1 MSLMLATYRAF
12 RARLALSP
20 AGRVTA
26 AGAGALLVL
35 VGSALAARP
44 ALPLPRGV
52 PEDEAQRLRQVAEH
66 ATVAG
71 RVTGEAFLARP
82 SLFEYLLDHP
92 ELASH
97 LIRALRVN
105 FYRVWREPDGLWV
118 DDGGGAVG
126 RFWIVHA
133 ANGSRVLY
141 LRGRYKQGILPAIHG
156 QAVAVLDYVEQPAAD
171 GKSLI
176 TPTLTGFVKIDNAL
190 VEMLSKLL
198 SSVAAT
204 KAERL
209 ARRLV
214 GDFAKTARAI
224 NEDPAHVHDE
234 LRRRPDVP
242 RRDLEEFRR
251 LLGIP

>member
-1 MSLMLATYRAF
+1 MSLMRAAYKAI
-12 RARLALSP
+12 RAPVPLTRALKLALS
-20 AGRVTA
+20 A
-26 AGAGALLVL
+26 AGALLVL

-44 ALPLPRGV
+44 TLPLPRGV
-52 PEDEAQRLRQVAEH
+52 PEDEALHLRQVAER

-92 ELASH
+92 ELATH

-126 RFWIVHA
+126 RFWVVHA
-133 ANGSRVLY
+133 ANGSRVVY
-141 LRGRYKQGILPAIHG
+141 LRGRYQQGVLPTIHG
-156 QAVAVLDYVEQPAAD
+156 QAVAVLDYVEQPTTD
-171 GKSLI
+171 GKRLI

-190 VEMLSKLL
+190 VEMLSRLL
-198 SSVAAT
+198 SSVATA
-204 KAERL
+204 KAEQL

-214 GDFAKTARAI
+214 EDFAKTARAI
-224 NEDPAHVHDE
+224 NEDPVRVHDA

-242 RRDLEEFRR
+242 QRELEEFRR